1 MQDLQFGQ
9 MRNEEPTPEATPT
22 PAMKYPAPTLLEP
35 EDGMHFIIGN
45 IIVLRWQSVGELASD
60 EQYAV
65 RLVYQFENQPT
76 YQGTNLRQAEWEIP
90 PSLYGQIDGPNNL
103 YEWFV
108 VVERLNDDGSGTA
121 ISPESEHRHFT
132 WK

>member
-1 MQDLQFGQ
+1 
-9 MRNEEPTPEATPT
+9 
-22 PAMKYPAPTLLEP
+22 MKYDAPVLIEPA
-35 EDGMHFIIGN
+35 DDFAFIQGN
-45 IIVLRWQSVGELASD
+45 TIVLRWRPVGELAPD

-65 RLVYQFENQPT
+65 RMVYDFQGQPT
-76 YQGTNLRQAEWEIP
+76 YQGANVKETEWTVP
-90 PSLYGQIDGPNNL
+90 LSLYGQVDGPENR

-121 ISPESEHRHFT
+121 ISPESQRRSFT